1 LITVQ
6 LVLNALALG
15 MAYAL
20 VALGFVLALNASGA
34 VNFAH
39 GDLVV
44 LGGAVAVL
52 LAAWLGLPGFLLL
65 PLVALALAGTG
76 VLAAHVAI
84 LPLARRPPEATF
96 VATIALAAMIEQ
108 TLTVTIGAAPRTTP
122 PFLGSGAVTIAGVPL
137 GLQPLAIVIVGAV
150 LVAALWFLLERTQI
164 GRRMRAV
171 AADRHMARA
180 VGIPVRR
187 YVTLSLALSGALAGI
202 AGFLLGHQFLVTP
215 TQGAGH
221 MLKAY
226 IAVALG
232 GWGSVPGALIGA
244 LAIGLFETFVS
255 AEVGDAWASA
265 ALYIAVLLVLT
276 LRPRGLFGEPV
287 GQRA

>member
-1 LITVQ
+1 LITLQ

-20 VALGFVLALNASGA
+20 VALGFVLALNAAGA

-44 LGGAVAVL
+44 LGGAAAVV
-52 LAAWLGLPGFLLL
+52 LAVWTGLPGVLLL
-65 PLVALALAGTG
+65 PLVAVALGLAG
-76 VLAAHVAI
+76 VLAAHIAI
-84 LPLARRPPEATF
+84 LPLARRAPEATF
-96 VATIALAAMIEQ
+96 VATLALAAMIEQ
-108 TLTVTIGAAPRTTP
+108 GLTVTLGAAPRTAP
-122 PFLGSGAVTIAGVPL
+122 AIAGSGAIDIAGVVL
-137 GLQPLAIVIVGAV
+137 GRQPLAIILVGGV
-150 LVAALWFLLERTQI
+150 LVAAVWFLLERTQI

-171 AADRHMARA
+171 ASDRQMARA
-180 VGIPVRR
+180 VGIPVRI
-187 YVTLSLALSGALAGI
+187 YVTLSLALAGGLAGV
-202 AGFLLGHQFLVTP
+202 AGFLLGHQFLITP

-244 LAIGLFETFVS
+244 LAIGVFETFVS
-255 AEVGDAWASA
+255 AQVGDAWASA
-265 ALYIAVLLVLT
+265 ALYVAVILVLAI
-276 LRPRGLFGEPV
+276 RPRGLFGEPV
-287 GQRA
+287 GRRA

>member
-1 LITVQ
+1 
-6 LVLNALALG
+6 

-44 LGGAVAVL
+44 LGGAVAVFVGL
-52 LAAWLGLPGFLLL
+52 WTGLPSVLLL
-65 PLVALALAGTG
+65 PLVALALGAAG
-76 VLAAHVAI
+76 VIAARIAI
-84 LPLARRPPEATF
+84 LPLAARPPEATF
-96 VATIALAAMIEQ
+96 VATIALAAIIEQ
-108 TLTVTIGAAPRTTP
+108 GLTLAMAGAPRTAP
-122 PFLGSGAVTIAGVPL
+122 ALAGSGSLEIAGLAL
-137 GLQPLAIVIVGAV
+137 GRQPLAIVVVGSV
-150 LVAALWFLLERTQI
+150 LVGGLWFLLERTQT

-180 VGIPVRR
+180 VGIPVAL
-187 YVTLSLALSGALAGI
+187 YVTLSLALAGALAGV
-202 AGFLLGHQFLVTP
+202 AGLLLGHQFLVAP

-232 GWGSVPGALIGA
+232 GWGSVPGALLGAMGIGA
-244 LAIGLFETFVS
+244 FETFVS
-255 AEVGDAWASA
+255 ARFGDAWASA
-265 ALYIAVLLVLT
+265 ALYICVLAVLA
-276 LRPRGLFGEPV
+276 LRPQGLFGEPL
-287 GQRA
+287 GRRA

>member
-1 LITVQ
+1 
-6 LVLNALALG
+6 

-20 VALGFVLALNASGA
+20 VALGFVLALNAAGA

-52 LAAWLGLPGFLLL
+52 LAAWTGLPGILLL
-65 PLVALALAGTG
+65 PLVALSLALAG
-76 VLAAHVAI
+76 VLA
-84 LPLARRPPEATF
+84 
-96 VATIALAAMIEQ
+96 
-108 TLTVTIGAAPRTTP
+108 
-122 PFLGSGAVTIAGVPL
+122 GV
-137 GLQPLAIVIVGAV
+137 
-150 LVAALWFLLERTQI
+150 
-164 GRRMRAV
+164 
-171 AADRHMARA
+171 
-180 VGIPVRR
+180 
-187 YVTLSLALSGALAGI
+187 

-232 GWGSVPGALIGA
+232 GWGSVPGALVGA
-244 LAIGLFETFVS
+244 LAIGGFETFVS
-255 AEVGDAWASA
+255 AQVGDAWASA
-265 ALYIAVLLVLT
+265 ALYVAVLLVLT

>member
-1 LITVQ
+1 MISVQ

-65 PLVALALAGTG
+65 PLVALALAGAG

-108 TLTVTIGAAPRTTP
+108 TLTVTMGAAPRTTP